1 MSEVRSVETI
11 TREQAVDL
19 LRQALL
25 GKTDEENC
33 ACRVVAQDGTFCRG
47 FSRFSDEE
55 LRERYWWIVR
65 KRREISREE
74 LEALG
79 NDWQLAQQDVRD
91 LPLACD
97 VQTVLH
103 DTCHGWDDFSD
114 DQLAAFVRQAF
125 GTDVRIGS

>member
-11 TREQAVDL
+11 TREQAVDR

-25 GKTDEENC
+25 SRTDEENC
-33 ACRVVAQDGTFCRG
+33 ACKVAAEDGTFCRG
-47 FSRFSDEE
+47 FRQFSDQE

-65 KRREISREE
+65 KRPDISREE

-97 VQTVLH
+97 VQAGLH
-103 DTCHGWDDFSD
+103 DTCRGWHDFSD
-114 DQLAAFVRQAF
+114 EQLAAFVLQIV
-125 GTDVRIGS
+125 GTEVRIVS